1 MIDTAT
7 TLYISL
13 GSNIEPG
20 ANIASARDALF
31 TALGNACMSPVYQSP
46 AVGMTGPDFYNAVVS
61 GTTTQSL
68 PDSIALLQQIET
80 THGRVRTSN
89 KFIDRTLDLDLLLYG
104 DQVCSPAT
112 YGNDN
117 HTPDNIPGE
126 IVLPHPEILQQ
137 AYVLQPLADVAGDLK
152 HPESG
157 ITIAEHCIRL
167 KMESPELFAALKQLS

>member
-68 PDSIALLQQIET
+68 
-80 THGRVRTSN
+80 
-89 KFIDRTLDLDLLLYG
+89 
-104 DQVCSPAT
+104 
-112 YGNDN
+112 
-117 HTPDNIPGE
+117 
-126 IVLPHPEILQQ
+126 
-137 AYVLQPLADVAGDLK
+137 
-152 HPESG
+152 
-157 ITIAEHCIRL
+157 HCIRL